1 MNEGDPYM
9 SGNVSSLVG
18 VVNKPKEVLL
28 CITAMSTVGVLNKGG
43 KRVELPDAPHFRQ
56 HCPCC

>member
-1 MNEGDPYM
+1 M

-56 HCPCC
+56 NCPCC